1 MLRTRLPSSR
11 GAITSRVSVFDAVW
25 AFIAPLAALAIRD
38 AYILS
43 YDGIVTTLLYCV
55 LSASFS
61 LIAFLIFRLH
71 DGLAPYFSAH
81 DALDVVKAV
90 ICAELITS
98 AVLFTFTRL
107 EGIPRSTPLIHG
119 LILLAGLLT
128 ARVIARVFNESAKP
142 NLKVAAGENVIMIG
156 ATQLSSLYIKLLGAC
171 SLGQHRVL
179 AILDERTQS
188 IGRSMAG
195 VRILATPGQL
205 ESIIDE
211 FIVHGLQTSR
221 VIVGGEAALL
231 TDAVL
236 KQIRKVCERRKIKL
250 DFVPQLIGL
259 GALEQTTIAP
269 SLTPAPLPSPDFRLP
284 RYFEAK
290 PIVDFFI
297 ALTMLILFP
306 IVIFAAALVLLDVGT
321 PLLFWQQRIGKG
333 GCNFLLLKFRTLR
346 PPFNSRGEPIAEE
359 QRLSRIGRLLRQSR
373 LDELPQLLNVLVGDM
388 SLIGPRPLL
397 PEDQPSNPTTRLM
410 VRPGITGWA
419 QVNGGKFLTAQ
430 QKDEY
435 DEYYIRNASI
445 WFDLRITLLTLKIL
459 FRRSGASDHAVAA
472 NFGGLSRSDKP
483 QPVFPIPRPIAQIP
497 RPTERLGKTR
507 LREHE
512 LPSTALGG
520 VRLPSAVENSIRE
533 LGKPNG

>member
-11 GAITSRVSVFDAVW
+11 GAITSRVSVFDTAW
-25 AFIAPLAALAIRD
+25 AFIAPLAALAIRN

-55 LSASFS
+55 VSGAFA

-71 DGLAPYFSAH
+71 DGLARYFSAH

-90 ICAELITS
+90 ICAELMTCT
-98 AVLFTFTRL
+98 VFFTFTRL

-128 ARVIARVFNESAKP
+128 ARVIARLFYESAKP
-142 NLKVAAGENVIMIG
+142 NLKLAAAENVIMIG

-171 SLGQHRVL
+171 SPGHFRVL

-188 IGRSMAG
+188 TGRSMAG
-195 VRILATPGQL
+195 FRILATPGQL

-211 FIVHGLQTSR
+211 FIVHGLPTNR

-231 TDAVL
+231 TDAAL
-236 KQIRKVCERRKIKL
+236 KQIQKVCTRREIKL

-259 GALEQTTIAP
+259 GELEQTAIAP
-269 SLTPAPLPSPDFRLP
+269 SLTRAPLPSPDFSLP

-297 ALTMLILFP
+297 ALAMLILFP
-306 IVIFAAALVLLDVGT
+306 ILILFAAALVLLDVRT

-333 GCNFLLLKFRTLR
+333 GRNFLLLKFRTLR
-346 PPFNSRGEPIAEE
+346 PPFNSTGEPIAEE

-397 PEDQPSNPTTRLM
+397 PEDQPTNPTTRLM

-430 QKDEY
+430 QKDQY

-445 WFDLRITLLTLKIL
+445 WFDLRIALLTLKVL
-459 FRRSGASDHAVAA
+459 FRRSGASDHEVAA

-483 QPVFPIPRPIAQIP
+483 QALFQIP
-497 RPTERLGKTR
+497 SPMERLGKTR
-507 LREHE
+507 LREQE
-512 LPSTALGG
+512 LRSVALGNSSP
-520 VRLPSAVENSIRE
+520 VRR
-533 LGKPNG
+533 